1 MNLPV
6 TDLSNLIENFKFPDV
21 ESLFKFFYE
30 EFPMEIFGHSPSMEN
45 NTFNTLNEI
54 YETLRDDHDILII
67 SDEISK
73 SKPTLFFLS
82 KYGCLIEKVKF
93 FSKVTLKSVWDE
105 SDLIIT
111 SNPEL
116 LDNNPKNKIMVKVN
130 STYNQNSSGD
140 YTIESIEEFTTLYK
154 KLNLENNDF
163 VIGK

>member
-1 MNLPV
+1 M
-6 TDLSNLIENFKFPDV
+6 
-21 ESLFKFFYE
+21 
-30 EFPMEIFGHSPSMEN
+30 
-45 NTFNTLNEI
+45 
-54 YETLRDDHDILII
+54 
-67 SDEISK
+67 
-73 SKPTLFFLS
+73 
-82 KYGCLIEKVKF
+82 
-93 FSKVTLKSVWDE
+93 WDE

-154 KLNLENNDF
+154 KLNLESNDF